1 MMGWDRP
8 CDTVNPFLST
18 LLSLSFYLSFC
29 MHALHCPPDSPSY
42 RPPCLPPTFFP
53 PPPPTHS
60 CRAQLHS
67 KSPPARMH
75 HISHL
80 LHHLHILLF
89 FPSNIMLHNNACV
102 TLPTCLK
109 SPRPSCIPL
118 ISHCPPPP
126 TPSRHTQLHWTSPAP
141 RLLQQLLVR
150 VIVQVSN
157 HLLLLAQHS
166 FQHIPIKESEN
177 IVHIDLYMMYMML
190 YTAFWIIQLMLQKL
204 RVSAVTAYMNTV
216 EKSTS
221 K

>member
-1 MMGWDRP
+1 MSVPGILQTN
-8 CDTVNPFLST
+8 CDQTTTCMYVLFYVLFLKYTWLIDWFLS
-18 LLSLSFYLSFC
+18 
-29 MHALHCPPDSPSY
+29 H
-42 RPPCLPPTFFP
+42 PTAF
-53 PPPPTHS
+53 
-60 CRAQLHS
+60 
-67 KSPPARMH
+67 KIPPARMH

-80 LHHLHILLF
+80 LPPLHILLF
-89 FPSNIMLHNNACV
+89 FPSNITLHNNACV

-109 SPRPSCIPL
+109 SPHPPCL
-118 ISHCPPPP
+118 TFISRCPPPP
-126 TPSRHTQLHWTSPAP
+126 PPSRHTKLHWTSPAP

>member
-1 MMGWDRP
+1 MQNKHQNFFFFVGVPTSREGGGGSSRLVQKTKFVKGKIFGAP
-8 CDTVNPFLST
+8 LST

-67 KSPPARMH
+67 ISPPARMH

-109 SPRPSCIPL
+109 SPRPPCIPL
-118 ISHCPPPP
+118 ISRCPPPP
-126 TPSRHTQLHWTSPAP
+126 TPSRHTQLH
-141 RLLQQLLVR
+141 
-150 VIVQVSN
+150 
-157 HLLLLAQHS
+157 
-166 FQHIPIKESEN
+166 
-177 IVHIDLYMMYMML
+177 
-190 YTAFWIIQLMLQKL
+190 
-204 RVSAVTAYMNTV
+204 
-216 EKSTS
+216 
-221 K
+221 

>member
-1 MMGWDRP
+1 
-8 CDTVNPFLST
+8 
-18 LLSLSFYLSFC
+18 
-29 MHALHCPPDSPSY
+29 MHAFIALNCPPDSPSY

-89 FPSNIMLHNNACV
+89 FPSNITLHNNACV

-118 ISHCPPPP
+118 ISHCPMPTSPNTFSSYPIALNFPSATSASAAPRPCHRPGFQPPP
-126 TPSRHTQLHWTSPAP
+126 STRPTSFPT
-141 RLLQQLLVR
+141 
-150 VIVQVSN
+150 
-157 HLLLLAQHS
+157 HS
-166 FQHIPIKESEN
+166 IPESEN
-177 IVHIDLYMMYMML
+177 IVHIDLYFHD
-190 YTAFWIIQLMLQKL
+190 ALQ
-204 RVSAVTAYMNTV
+204 RSG
-216 EKSTS
+216 SFS
-221 K
+221 